1 MSHLRH
7 PIATARGL
15 GSGKDGT
22 HHWWLQRLTAV
33 ALALLTPWFI
43 VVILGLI
50 GADYATVR
58 LTFAQPVTASLLLIY
73 ALALFWH
80 ARLGL
85 QVVIEDY
92 IHSRLLEVALQLAV
106 QLVFVFAAVLSI
118 VSIGRLVFSA

>member
-15 GSGKDGT
+15 GSGKDGV
-22 HHWWLQRLTAV
+22 HHWWLQRVTAV

-43 VVILGLI
+43 YSVLGLI
-50 GADYATVR
+50 GKDYATVR
-58 LTFAQPVTASLLLIY
+58 LSLAQPVTASLLLIY
-73 ALALFWH
+73 VLALFWH

-92 IHSRLLEVALQLAV
+92 IHQRGAEVALQLAV
-106 QLVFVFAAVLSI
+106 KLVYVFAAVLS
-118 VSIGRLVFSA
+118 VVAIGRLVFSA